1 MDHDDALLTLV
12 LAGGPLAP
20 RRALLAATGSAAAA
34 VAAGSAAW
42 KAHGC
47 TPPQCAALG
56 RPDPARQARA
66 RQWLAAPD
74 RHLLPLHAPATP
86 PVLRTLPEAPLAL
99 FAAGDPVLTWQPA
112 VAVVGSRSPT
122 PTGRALAARFSAHF
136 ARAGLAVVSGLAA
149 GIDAAAH
156 AATLDAGGTT
166 VAVIGTGPD
175 QAYPAGHRTLQA
187 RIAHQGVVLS
197 EYPPGTPARP
207 GQFPARNRLVAG
219 LALATVVI
227 EAAHRS
233 GALITA
239 RLAAEAGREVCAV
252 PGSVLNPRS
261 QGCHRLIREGAALV
275 EGPDEVLAL
284 LAPVLAHHLPAL
296 RKQLAAPTEQA
307 APATLPAG
315 WADNPHY
322 QCLWRALDHDP
333 TGMDSLI
340 ARCGLTAPEVSSML
354 LAMELAG
361 IVVSVH
367 GRYCRRP

>member
-20 RRALLAATGSAAAA
+20 RRALLAAAGGARAAL
-34 VAAGSAAW
+34 AAGPAGW

-47 TPPQCAALG
+47 TAAQCTALAG
-56 RPDPARQARA
+56 PDPALQARA
-66 RQWLAAPD
+66 RQWLAAPG
-74 RHLLPLHAPATP
+74 HQLLSLNDAASPPA
-86 PVLRTLPEAPLAL
+86 LRDLPEGPLAL
-99 FAAGDPVLTWQPA
+99 FADGDPGHAWLPA
-112 VAVVGSRSPT
+112 IAVVGSRSPT
-122 PTGRALAARFSAHF
+122 PTGRALAARFAAHF
-136 ARAGLAVVSGLAA
+136 AGAGLAVVSGLAA

-156 AATLDAGGTT
+156 AAVLDAGGST
-166 VAVIGTGPD
+166 VAVVGTGPD
-175 QAYPAGHRTLQA
+175 RVYPPGHRALQA
-187 RIAHQGVVLS
+187 RIACHGTVLS
-197 EYPPGTPARP
+197 EYPPGTPARA

-261 QGCHRLIREGAALV
+261 QGCHRLIRDGAALV
-275 EGPDEVLAL
+275 EAPEEVLAL
-284 LAPVLAHHLPAL
+284 LAPVLARHLPAL
-296 RKQLAAPTEQA
+296 RTQLAAPTEQA
-307 APATLPAG
+307 AAAVLPAR
-315 WADNPHY
+315 WADDPDY

-333 TGMDSLI
+333 IGMDSLI
-340 ARCGLTAPEVSSML
+340 TRCGLTAPEVSSML